1 MNEAFSENIFNEN
14 INFARRKNDSA
25 RIILNTTY
33 LDAAAMFRE
42 QNTMPADCD
51 DVVRLFY
58 EINGNN
64 MEASTTFEFAFF
76 CRAFASE
83 IPIKFFESEE
93 DDEYVPKIA
102 YLQNTFSDKAY
113 SRFSQNF
120 SFIAAIYFTEF
131 REVCEEVYY
140 GRCSHA
146 LLPIYNSRDG
156 MLMSFYRL
164 ILKYDLKII
173 SVCNIK
179 MTDES
184 VMRYALL
191 SKNLPRKLT
200 SKYIDISV
208 VLTDSNSCGRL
219 VSSLEILGA
228 EVVMLNS
235 YPLEYS
241 DDGNGL
247 ILQLDISSS
256 KINAVV
262 LYLEGS
268 KFRYNILG
276 NYDIIK

>member
-1 MNEAFSENIFNEN
+1 MNEASGENIFREN
-14 INFARRKNDSA
+14 IDFVRRKNDSA
-25 RIILNTTY
+25 RVILNSTY
-33 LDAAAMFRE
+33 RDAAALFRE
-42 QNTMPADCD
+42 KNTLPADCD
-51 DVVRLFY
+51 DAVRLFY

-64 MEASTTFEFAFF
+64 IEAGTSFEFAFF
-76 CRAFASE
+76 CREFSSE
-83 IPIKFFESEE
+83 LPITFFESEE
-93 DDEYVPKIA
+93 EDEYIPKIA

-113 SRFSQNF
+113 RRFSQNF

-164 ILKYDLKII
+164 ILKYDLRII
-173 SVCNIK
+173 SVCDIK
-179 MTDES
+179 MADES

-191 SKNLPRKLT
+191 SKNLPKKLN
-200 SKYIDISV
+200 SKFLDISV
-208 VLTDSNSCGRL
+208 VLTDNNSCGRL

-241 DDGNGL
+241 DDRNGL
-247 ILQLDISSS
+247 ILQLDIASSE
-256 KINAVV
+256 INAVV

-276 NYDIIK
+276 SYDII

>member
-1 MNEAFSENIFNEN
+1 MNEASGENIFREN
-14 INFARRKNDSA
+14 IDFVRRKNDSA
-25 RIILNTTY
+25 RVILNSTY
-33 LDAAAMFRE
+33 RDAAALFRE
-42 QNTMPADCD
+42 KNTLPVDCD
-51 DVVRLFY
+51 DAVRLFY

-64 MEASTTFEFAFF
+64 IEAGTSFEFA
-76 CRAFASE
+76 SE
-83 IPIKFFESEE
+83 LPIKFFESEE
-93 DDEYVPKIA
+93 DEYIPKIA

-164 ILKYDLKII
+164 ILKYDLRII
-173 SVCNIK
+173 SVCDIK
-179 MTDES
+179 MADES

-191 SKNLPRKLT
+191 SKNLPQKLN
-200 SKYIDISV
+200 SMYLDISV
-208 VLTDSNSCGRL
+208 VLTDNNSCGRL

-241 DDGNGL
+241 DDRNGL
-247 ILQLDISSS
+247 ILQLDIASSE
-256 KINAVV
+256 INAVV

-276 NYDIIK
+276 SYDII